1 MVAAQS
7 GLPTSSSQ
15 CLVGGI
21 VGVGLCESLKGGINW
36 KLFGSQFAG
45 WVSTLLVVA
54 LSTAAVFA
62 QGIYTPN
69 KPGLLLSAPPPKA

>member
-1 MVAAQS
+1 MAR
-7 GLPTSSSQ
+7 
-15 CLVGGI
+15 
-21 VGVGLCESLKGGINW
+21 VGVGLCELLKGGINW
-36 KLFGSQFAG
+36 KLFGSQIAG